1 MQSELLAF
9 IAESKLLLVGG
20 PFGQTKILPI
30 TAYQLLKD
38 MLTCS
43 SKEATSATVAAAE
56 ITIDYVCKNQVS
68 LSMIHPS
75 SKIK

>member
-9 IAESKLLLVGG
+9 IAESKLLLGWSFWSNQNTSNNCIPV
-20 PFGQTKILPI
+20 TKRY
-30 TAYQLLKD
+30 ANLL
-38 MLTCS
+38 
-43 SKEATSATVAAAE
+43 KEATSATVAAAE

-68 LSMIHPS
+68 FSMIHPS